1 MIKATLEP
9 RYLFITSISLCQIQH
24 LDMIL
29 AFFLAFVCFLVEVLP
44 K

>member
-9 RYLFITSISLCQIQH
+9 RYLFITSISLCQIEH

-29 AFFLAFVCFLVEVLP
+29 AFFLFVCFLVEVLP